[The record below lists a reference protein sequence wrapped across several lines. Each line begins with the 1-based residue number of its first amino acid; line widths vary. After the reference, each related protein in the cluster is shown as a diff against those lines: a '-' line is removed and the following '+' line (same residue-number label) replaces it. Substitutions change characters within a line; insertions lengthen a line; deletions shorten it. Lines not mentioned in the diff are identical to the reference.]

1 MWDSVFKVSDSVFK
15 VSSSISS
22 GGLMELDPSQKKKKK
37 RVPLVQKDFKELDFG
52 KTEFHVAFFNGE
64 RNINGVHHGKN
75 HTKLNY
81 LKIEFYTK
89 LEF

>member
-1 MWDSVFKVSDSVFK
+1 
-15 VSSSISS
+15 
-22 GGLMELDPSQKKKKK
+22 MELDPSQKKKKK
-37 RVPLVQKDFKELDFG
+37 RVPLVQKYFKELDFV

-64 RNINGVHHGKN
+64 HNISGVHHGKN